1 MDKLSIQNEMRQFDT
16 KNREFYDELT
26 DQERKKFSSYL
37 IMKYGASVD
46 SEPDFQEWYLR
57 ATNDRVNL
65 HFFDINRHEKLQW
78 LLCTTVS
85 PNLGLQRHYWQPSKK
100 KEGDNKVYKFLAELY
115 PDMKNKDLELLAS
128 VTTKD
133 ELKQTALSMGYT
145 DSDIKKVLG

>member
-16 KNREFYDELT
+16 KNRDFYDELT

-46 SEPDFQEWYLR
+46 SDPDFQEWYLR

-65 HFFDINRHEKLQW
+65 HFFDINKHEKLQW

-85 PNLGLQRHYWQPSKK
+85 PNLGLQKHYWQPSKK

-115 PDMKNKDLELLAS
+115 PDMKIRDLEFLAS
-128 VTTKD
+128 ITTKD
-133 ELKQTALSMGYT
+133 ELKQFAHSMGHT